1 MSCLINIYRGAAVG
15 KEILIE
21 IFVVFKLIAEEKLI
35 LTIIMSD
42 KQKQTSLVTL
52 FEKMKEH
59 SKKQE
64 ENNENQSENA
74 TLQDSSDVVLEAML
88 C

>member
-1 MSCLINIYRGAAVG
+1 
-15 KEILIE
+15 
-21 IFVVFKLIAEEKLI
+21 
-35 LTIIMSD
+35 MSD